1 MTHEANI
8 HNNIQFI
15 KSNLTNLIY
24 SEAQFEDIHATYDQV
39 GELLQGN
46 KLQSVSDDDQ
56 LVIANLRDAWNY
68 IITEIPDLNL
78 STIKTINGFVAKDE
92 SLEWGQLRTG
102 NIQISGV
109 SYIPPIPDEETV
121 ERSLTQVMGEGSA
134 LLDTTLELMLYLMRS
149 QLFWDGNKR
158 TAIVAA
164 NAILMGK
171 GHHLINVPLRQFDM
185 FNRLISQ
192 YYMDGNANR
201 MIDWMKM
208 YCVVA
213 IDK

>member
-46 KLQSVSDDDQ
+46 KLQAVSDDDQ
-56 LVIANLRDAWNY
+56 LVIANLRDAWSY
-68 IITEIPDLNL
+68 IINTKPDFNL

-92 SLEWGQLRTG
+92 SLEWGKLRTG
-102 NIQISGV
+102 SVQIGGV
-109 SYIPPIPDEETV
+109 SYIPPVPDEKSV
-121 ERSLTQVMGEGSA
+121 QRSLINVMGEGRS
-134 LLDTTLELMLYLMRS
+134 LLDAALELMLYLMRS

-164 NAILMGK
+164 NAILLGK
-171 GHHLINVPLRQFDM
+171 GHHLINVPLKQFDM
-185 FNRLISQ
+185 FNRLLSQ
-192 YYMDGNANR
+192 YYMDGNPNR

-213 IDK
+213 IDN